1 MPRVKLDLG
10 TLLPEIKKLITQEHI
25 NQYAE
30 TSGDFNPIHLDV
42 EFGKKMGLG
51 GTIAHGMLVLAYISE
66 LMTLSFGQDWI
77 QNGKISVRF
86 KAAAHPGDMITVI
99 GKITRREIEDSQII
113 ICCDVICQ
121 NQNSE
126 QVIVGE
132 TKVRISA

>member
-1 MPRVKLDLG
+1 LPRVKLDPG
-10 TLLPEIKKLITQEHI
+10 TLFPEIKKLITQEHI

-30 TSGDFNPIHLDV
+30 ASGDFNPIHLDV

-66 LMTLSFGQDWI
+66 QMTLCFDQNWI

-86 KAAAHPGDMITVI
+86 KAAANPGDMVTVI
-99 GKITRREIEDSQII
+99 GKITHREIEDSQII
-113 ICCDVICQ
+113 IYCDVICQ
-121 NQNSE
+121 NQNGE